1 MTVANQKGE
10 FFFSRNLPVTTYTA
24 LLVVDL
30 IFGVLMWG
38 FFLWT
43 GTRKD
48 TNISK
53 GPANLS
59 KFQRRNRDKCC
70 SKDFHFLCRKTL
82 RNGIELRQDQYYSM
96 RKLSNLSQSVAFWQ
110 SLLSVDVFFR
120 RRRPM
125 NNLELT
131 TNSQVYL
138 TNKCIMAFKFKESN
152 YNWDTILHVNM
163 QSQALKTKFCTWPF
177 ANEV

>member
-1 MTVANQKGE
+1 MN
-10 FFFSRNLPVTTYTA
+10 FSFQETYRSQHI
-24 LLVVDL
+24 LLCWSSISYLV
-30 IFGVLMWG
+30 FWCGF

-70 SKDFHFLCRKTL
+70 SKDSHFLCRKTL

-96 RKLSNLSQSVAFWQ
+96 RKLSNLSQSVSFWQ
-110 SLLSVDVFFR
+110 SLLSVDVFFK

-163 QSQALKTKFCTWPF
+163 QSQALKTKFCTWLF